1 MSLSVQHASSFFGP
15 LRGKTSS
22 FVVDGRQANVLF
34 AEATTSSVALTG
46 DGCAILDLDALY
58 SSNSDRI
65 FGGLPAAAARS
76 MVIHVP
82 APDASVE
89 AELPRL
95 LAADSRV
102 LIIDSLNSLHH
113 LLSSDDARSRSRKL
127 AFAIASLR
135 FPIPRWRWDSGGI
148 PFESCG
154 SIRTASGAL
163 ARTHRHRATAPTV
176 NTPLQREHFMPKSFH
191 AEGVHPARPS
201 SASRASKDAVSAFGP
216 GVIED

>member
-65 FGGLPAAAARS
+65 FGGLPAAAAKS

-82 APDASVE
+82 APDASIE

-95 LAADSRV
+95 FAADPRV

-127 AFAIASLR
+127 AFAIASL
-135 FPIPRWRWDSGGI
+135 SY
-148 PFESCG
+148 
-154 SIRTASGAL
+154 L
-163 ARTHRHRATAPTV
+163 ARTDKKAVLFTMYRRERPVRTGTGRSITDLTDLTV
-176 NTPLQREHFMPKSFH
+176 SVKANESGVSMKCERGSAWPGGRFSLPL
-191 AEGVHPARPS
+191 
-201 SASRASKDAVSAFGP
+201 
-216 GVIED
+216 